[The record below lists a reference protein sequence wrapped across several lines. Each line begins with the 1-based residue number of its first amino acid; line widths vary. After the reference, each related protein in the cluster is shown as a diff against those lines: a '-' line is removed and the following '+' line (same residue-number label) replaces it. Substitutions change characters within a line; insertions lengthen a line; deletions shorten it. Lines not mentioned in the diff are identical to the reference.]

1 MDWSKIV
8 SGLVSAAKVIVPMI
22 VPGSAA
28 AIEAGTDLLDTV
40 REVVQEASLTPEQL
54 SDLQV
59 TESELEA
66 AVNAHALRTEN
77 SLGDG

>member
-8 SGLVSAAKVIVPMI
+8 TGLVSVAKVVVPMI
-22 VPGSAA
+22 LPGATG
-28 AIEAGTDLLDTV
+28 AIQAGADLLDTV
-40 REVVQEASLTPEQL
+40 RHVAQEAPLTPEQL

-66 AVNAHALRTEN
+66 AVNAHALRTED

>member
-8 SGLVSAAKVIVPMI
+8 SGLVSVAKVVVPMI

-28 AIEAGTDLLDTV
+28 AIAAGTDLLDTV
-40 REVVQEASLTPEQL
+40 REVAQEAPLTPEQL

-66 AVNAHALRTEN
+66 AVNAHALRSED
-77 SLGDG
+77 SLGDN